1 MLWLALGA
9 LVVATAAGVAAT
21 WPQHRSVRPPGSF
34 RHPPTVKAEVV
45 SLRDVPCATPGH
57 RGCQRATVRLLGSGR
72 VVSLDA
78 TDPALQGRL
87 GTGDGVLVYRN
98 SFPAGARGPD
108 GRPLAAYAFF
118 DFSRTDPLLWL
129 AVVFAL
135 AAIVSGRARGAR
147 ALIGLALSV
156 GMVVA
161 FVVPAIA
168 DGRPPLAVAAF
179 GGLGVMLLTIPLVH
193 GGGPK
198 SLAACLG
205 TACALLLTLALADL
219 FTRLAHLTGAS
230 SDAAL
235 YAQAANAVSLRGLLL
250 AGMVIGSLGVLGDT
264 TVTQASTVMALRR
277 ANPQLGFRGLVS
289 HARAVGHDHIAA
301 TVNTL
306 VLAYTGAAV
315 PTLLVFS
322 LAGVSDSE
330 AINGEAVA
338 DATVAMLVGSIG
350 LMAAVPLT
358 TVLAAW
364 LAHDAPPQMLAQ
376 PDAHPHA

>member
-1 MLWLALGA
+1 
-9 LVVATAAGVAAT
+9 
-21 WPQHRSVRPPGSF
+21 
-34 RHPPTVKAEVV
+34 
-45 SLRDVPCATPGH
+45 
-57 RGCQRATVRLLGSGR
+57 
-72 VVSLDA
+72 
-78 TDPALQGRL
+78 
-87 GTGDGVLVYRN
+87 
-98 SFPAGARGPD
+98 
-108 GRPLAAYAFF
+108 
-118 DFSRTDPLLWL
+118 
-129 AVVFAL
+129 
-135 AAIVSGRARGAR
+135 
-147 ALIGLALSV
+147 
-156 GMVVA
+156 
-161 FVVPAIA
+161 
-168 DGRPPLAVAAF
+168 
-179 GGLGVMLLTIPLVH
+179 MLLTIPLVH